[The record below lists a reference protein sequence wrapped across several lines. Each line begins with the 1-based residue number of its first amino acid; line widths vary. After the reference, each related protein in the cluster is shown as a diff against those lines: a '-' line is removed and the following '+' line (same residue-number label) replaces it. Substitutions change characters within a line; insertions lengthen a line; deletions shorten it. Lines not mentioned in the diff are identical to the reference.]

1 MERFIKSSA
10 CRPDS
15 ERVSAQVTMD
25 PMHLTLLGGADSAGF
40 ARDLAELLDDGDELS
55 IVFNTARDMW
65 AHGLKHSP
73 DADALLT
80 ALCKGAPTIPTYAV
94 ADDLADL
101 GAEPSWF
108 RPSDQDIA
116 VQLVRTE
123 LMHAGFSLTEV
134 TAALAARRGIA
145 TRLLPMT
152 DDRVEQHVITDGPD
166 GSRAI
171 HVEEFL
177 ARHGDQSA
185 KDLVLVA
192 DDWKASREALDAIE
206 SADVIVLG
214 PGSLSLTLMSLL
226 RTPGLVEAIAASAA
240 PVVDVRTADT
250 APESLAAHTRNVELF
265 FDLTVRAEPHAAAVL
280 STARKLI

>member
-1 MERFIKSSA
+1 MN
-10 CRPDS
+10 
-15 ERVSAQVTMD
+15 

-40 ARDLAELLDDGDELS
+40 VRDLADLLNEGDELS
-55 IVFNTARDMW
+55 LVFNTARDMW
-65 AHGLKHSP
+65 AHGLKRSP
-73 DADALLT
+73 DADALLA
-80 ALCKGAPTIPTYAV
+80 ALDKNTPQIPTYAV
-94 ADDLADL
+94 ADDLAGL

-116 VQLVRTE
+116 LQLVRTE

-134 TAALAARRGIA
+134 TAALATRRGIA

-152 DDRVEQHVITDGPD
+152 DDRVEQHVVTDGPD

-177 ARHGDQSA
+177 ARHGDQNA

-192 DDWKASREALDAIE
+192 DDWKASPEALAAIE
-206 SADVIVLG
+206 SADVIIFG
-214 PGSLSLTLMSLL
+214 PASLSLTLLSLL

-250 APESLAAHTRNVELF
+250 APESLTAHARNVELL
-265 FDLTVRAEPHAAAVL
+265 FDLAVQAEPHAAAVL
-280 STARKLI
+280 STARSLL